1 MSRAGADVAL
11 ISPYPE
17 PGQPSETGVA
27 WYTQGLARALAR
39 AGAAV
44 TVVAP
49 GRDGSVGRVET
60 DGGVRVERC
69 FTRTPVGPVRA
80 ARVAVATGAPVT
92 HVQHEAFLYGGPDT
106 VPGMLV
112 ALRRLKGRA
121 RGPVVTMHQVV
132 APQTI
137 DRSFT
142 GMHRVAVPP
151 AVARTGLATLQSSI
165 SRLASRVIVHEDA
178 FQRVLPGSVVLP
190 LGANH
195 SEAPRS
201 ADGARARQLRA
212 RVGAAED
219 TLLVL
224 AFGFVAPYKG
234 LEPLLD
240 AAGLAGPRVKVVVA
254 GAEHP
259 RLVGQGYLRQLQER
273 YGRTATFTGY
283 VEDHE
288 VEGWFSAAD
297 AVALNY
303 PKPFSSS
310 GVLAQAANHGVAALL
325 SPALAAIVGFPGGVA
340 LPPDPPDMARR
351 LDSLAGD
358 RPALD
363 ELKARTKA
371 LGTGRSWPEV
381 AERHLA
387 IYEEVID
394 AQRSPG
400 RPVRLRPSR

>member
-1 MSRAGADVAL
+1 MAADVAL
-11 ISPYPE
+11 ISPYPQ

-27 WYTQGLARALAR
+27 WYTQGLARALSR

-49 GRDGSVGRVET
+49 GRDGERGRVEM
-60 DGGVRVERC
+60 DGDVRVERC
-69 FTRTPVGPVRA
+69 FSRGATGPVRA
-80 ARVAVATGAPVT
+80 ARAAVATGAPVT
-92 HVQHEAFLYGGPDT
+92 HVQHEAFLYGGPDS

-112 ALRRLKGRA
+112 ALRQLRGRD

-132 APQTI
+132 APQSI

-142 GMHRVAVPP
+142 GMHRVSVPP
-151 AVARTGLATLQSSI
+151 AVARTGMATLQNSI
-165 SRLASRVIVHEDA
+165 SRLASQVIVHEDA
-178 FQRVLPGSVVLP
+178 FRRVLPGSVVLP
-190 LGANH
+190 LGAGGA
-195 SEAPRS
+195 EQIDPAAAGRS
-201 ADGARARQLRA
+201 PALRA
-212 RVGAAED
+212 SVGASED

-234 LEPLLD
+234 LEPVLD
-240 AAGLAGPRVKVVVA
+240 AAGMAGERVKVVVA
-254 GAEHP
+254 GGEHP

-273 YGRTATFTGY
+273 YGRVAAFTGY
-283 VEDHE
+283 VGDDE
-288 VEGWFSAAD
+288 VEAWFGAAD

-325 SPALAAIVGFPGGVA
+325 SPALAAVVGFPQSAA
-340 LPPDPPDMARR
+340 LPAEPVRMARW
-351 LDSLAGD
+351 LQSLAGD
-358 RPALD
+358 RAALD
-363 ELKARTKA
+363 ELKERTSK
-371 LGTGRSWPEV
+371 LRTGRSWTEV

-394 AQRSPG
+394 AQRSSG
-400 RPVRLRPSR
+400 RALRLRSRR